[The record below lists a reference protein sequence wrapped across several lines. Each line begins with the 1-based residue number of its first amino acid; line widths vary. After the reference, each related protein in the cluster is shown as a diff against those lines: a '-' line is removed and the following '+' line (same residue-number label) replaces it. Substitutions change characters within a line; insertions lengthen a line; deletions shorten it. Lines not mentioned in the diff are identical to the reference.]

1 MKSAIIVAALLG
13 ASLVSVMAQAPTLSG
28 YDGNMQLFP
37 RSLENVTGYYHL
49 YWSVVYPDVQIG
61 IVCERLP
68 DMNMSWCGFG
78 VSTTGGMVGSDG
90 VIAFVDIHNNSD
102 AHDYFLAG
110 QYVPVSYP
118 CYSKVCPDEVYSK
131 ASCENNVVWL
141 NGYWV
146 PDPTNSSL
154 AYNVVEFTRP
164 LNASD
169 DCDNPIPANEPFKIV
184 YSIGPETNVSG
195 LVWPYNINHHMYR
208 GPAPYPDAAA
218 VMATFY
224 EPGFTTGTTATTGA
238 VSSTTTGTTGKHST
252 STSTETEAAGLTLS
266 TESAFV
272 AAVVTVLAL
281 FALPYFV

>member
-1 MKSAIIVAALLG
+1 MKRLLLSLALLVVC
-13 ASLVSVMAQAPTLSG
+13 AIAQPPTLSG
-28 YDGNMQLFP
+28 YDGSMLLYP
-37 RSLENVTGYYHL
+37 ESLENVTGYYHL
-49 YWSVVYPDVQIG
+49 YWSVIYPDVQIG

-68 DMNMSWCGFG
+68 NMNMSWCGFG

-90 VIAFVDIHNNSD
+90 VIAFVDMYNNTG

-110 QYVPVSYP
+110 QYVPVAYP
-118 CYSKVCPDEVYSK
+118 CYSKVCPDEAYSK
-131 ASCENNVVWL
+131 SSCENNVVSL
-141 NGYWV
+141 SGYWV
-146 PDPTNSSL
+146 PDPSDDSL

-184 YSIGPETNVSG
+184 YSIGPETNLSG

-224 EPGFTTGTTATTGA
+224 IPGFT
-238 VSSTTTGTTGKHST
+238 SGTTGNAGSSSGSTTAKHTTS
-252 STSTETEAAGLTLS
+252 STSTETEAGGSVVS
-266 TESAFV
+266 TENAFI
-272 AAVVTVLAL
+272 AAIVSMLAL
-281 FALPYFV
+281 VALPFFV